1 MRWDTTSQP
10 RCAFGGCGA
19 LARSPQAPLHQI
31 RAQPGLVRP
40 GLTRL
45 ASTAHRWRLWIQSC
59 RAAVEIG
66 FQCRRGV
73 RKDQFGMEGRACHQ
87 TGHGPHRHPDH
98 HAHRPQRARDHTA
111 RTTAMVLQ
119 GLKRAQKSAGDK
131 MDQVAAST
139 GRSLSPVTRKSAP
152 EARSV
157 GQGREDAGQFVQH
170 ELRSHQAERPRTPG
184 ADQAPWRAARK
195 SQSRHQDVRVQHRLH
210 GAGLSAEWRSGL
222 RWAWRWGFTSMR
234 SYSAARAA
242 LPSP

>member
-1 MRWDTTSQP
+1 MPDMRRAAPSQPGHASQP

-139 GRSLSPVTRKSAP
+139 GRSLSPVTRKLKPAHQLAQTSEAAITTDAP
-152 EARSV
+152 ASFSKEANGSEGCASV
-157 GQGREDAGQFVQH
+157 NRVSILATCATSTIA
-170 ELRSHQAERPRTPG
+170 R
-184 ADQAPWRAARK
+184 RANLLA
-195 SQSRHQDVRVQHRLH
+195 
-210 GAGLSAEWRSGL
+210 
-222 RWAWRWGFTSMR
+222 
-234 SYSAARAA
+234 SAATHTC
-242 LPSP
+242 